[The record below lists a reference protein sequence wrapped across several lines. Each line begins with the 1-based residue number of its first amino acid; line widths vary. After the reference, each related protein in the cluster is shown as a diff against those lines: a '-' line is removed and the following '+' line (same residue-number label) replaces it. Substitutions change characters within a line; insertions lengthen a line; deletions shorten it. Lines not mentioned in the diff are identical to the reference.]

1 MLAKPPVRFV
11 KIRDGWVGYQVAGEG
26 PPDILFVP
34 GFAGHLDWLWE
45 APAFSRLMSHL
56 ASRGRFIVLDR
67 RGCGCSDPIPM
78 GASYLDEWM
87 VDVVGVMDEVGSE
100 SVALI
105 GVDTASPMALIL
117 AAAFPE
123 RVRAL
128 VLFETYARL
137 TSTPGY
143 EIGHPPEISA
153 IARDLNEASWGEG
166 GTTVSMVTD
175 AAGDPYLE
183 DVYGRLER
191 ASMSRTEAAHAISSW
206 FDLDVREVLSSVIAP
221 ALLFHGSRNP
231 LVQRE
236 LGLYVAEHLR
246 SARFIEYRSRSLH
259 GWAHSDHFPMVLEE
273 IDRFLS
279 IERPVPS
286 SDRVLATVLFTDVVS
301 STERMAAVG
310 DREWRSQIQ
319 ALDDRTRQCVRSHG
333 GRLVKGTGDG
343 AGATFDGPAR
353 AIAAAREIIQAAGF
367 VGVEVRAG
375 LHTGEIELRGED
387 VTGLAVNIASRVSDR
402 AQPGQALVTRT
413 VKDLVVGSGLEFAE
427 QGEHEL
433 KGVPETWA
441 LYAVTPPQSGP

>member
-1 MLAKPPVRFV
+1 
-11 KIRDGWVGYQVAGEG
+11 
-26 PPDILFVP
+26 
-34 GFAGHLDWLWE
+34 
-45 APAFSRLMSHL
+45 
-56 ASRGRFIVLDR
+56 
-67 RGCGCSDPIPM
+67 M

-259 GWAHSDHFPMVLEE
+259 GWAHSDHFP
-273 IDRFLS
+273 ISSRTLS
-279 IERPVPS
+279 RRPSGWPRLVT
-286 SDRVLATVLFTDVVS
+286 ANG
-301 STERMAAVG
+301 E
-310 DREWRSQIQ
+310 
-319 ALDDRTRQCVRSHG
+319 VRSKRWTTG
-333 GRLVKGTGDG
+333 PGNAFGRT
-343 AGATFDGPAR
+343 
-353 AIAAAREIIQAAGF
+353 AADSSKARET
-367 VGVEVRAG
+367 VR
-375 LHTGEIELRGED
+375 LRRSMAPPGR
-387 VTGLAVNIASRVSDR
+387 SRPRGKSSR
-402 AQPGQALVTRT
+402 QR
-413 VKDLVVGSGLEFAE
+413 GSWG
-427 QGEHEL
+427 
-433 KGVPETWA
+433 
-441 LYAVTPPQSGP
+441 SR